1 MVISG
6 NITSNQ
12 EKNMNDCKDWIAGRC
27 GIFFRLGINALPS
40 AMRRT
45 TMKKLFTWKRPESVK
60 PWMWNIL
67 MGLLC
72 LISILL
78 WGTLF
83 HIHVG
88 KPARTMPADMPPVD
102 LLIGLPGLWFPR
114 RAARRPVSRLPP
126 RAGDGRGS
134 FARNWQIRS
143 TVIARD

>member
-1 MVISG
+1 ME
-6 NITSNQ
+6 NC
-12 EKNMNDCKDWIAGRC
+12 KNWIAGRC
-27 GIFFRLGINALPS
+27 NILLRLGNNRLLSRIGKL
-40 AMRRT
+40 AMR
-45 TMKKLFTWKRPESVK
+45 KPEH
-60 PWMWNIL
+60 MNYYLWNTL

-83 HIHVG
+83 PVHVG
-88 KPARTMPADMPPVD
+88 KPARTMPADMPPAD

-126 RAGDGRGS
+126 RAGDGGRGS
-134 FARNWQIRS
+134 LARNWQIRS